1 MALTITIRLTDEQEE
16 SLTRF
21 WNQQS
26 QPQISPVDGQQMF
39 VNPYSSVEDLIVQT
53 VQATVVKTAIDRCP
67 PVAAMEDLEAMA
79 ALKAKMADRA
89 KVSIAVPAIERP
101 VK

>member
-1 MALTITIRLTDEQEE
+1 MALQITIKLTDEQEE

-26 QPQISPVDGQQMF
+26 QPQTSPVDGQQMF
-39 VNPYSSVEDLIVQT
+39 VNPYVSVEDLIVQT

-67 PVAAMEDLEAMA
+67 PTAAMKDLEDMQKLRDKMSARTKVELA
-79 ALKAKMADRA
+79 PAK
-89 KVSIAVPAIERP
+89 
-101 VK
+101 